1 MAKLKAQ
8 LDPEGSVSL
17 QNALTL
23 CMDALKSVPP
33 YGHREVH
40 TGHGA
45 VPMPVS
51 YVQA

>member
-8 LDPEGSVSL
+8 LDAEGSVSL

-33 YGHREVH
+33 YGHREVR
-40 TGHGA
+40 TVCVLCA
-45 VPMPVS
+45 DS
-51 YVQA
+51 